1 MRTFSNSETLI
12 FIIIIQWSFCQ
23 IAKEENWMR
32 HSRERYRILRALIR
46 SRWSYQ
52 ACLPLKYLQVAL
64 PLFWFIL
71 CISLDGRIFLS
82 CEAPF
87 LCLVLFQNS
96 AGAALGGCET
106 FKELDQ
112 TEKQVIRDG
121 SLKVTQMIWGCAL
134 CSWPMPWWEATA
146 AYCLTMERDF
156 RCHHLSSMINC
167 SPSKTMSQNGYPFS
181 LPKQDHQLR
190 PKNILNPDLL
200 KLLLIL
206 WKEIEVPTFT
216 IPLGLSS

>member
-1 MRTFSNSETLI
+1 MKLLKKKTGWDTVEKGTGYFVHSLGQGEVIKLVCHLNTFKWL
-12 FIIIIQWSFCQ
+12 
-23 IAKEENWMR
+23 
-32 HSRERYRILRALIR
+32 
-46 SRWSYQ
+46 
-52 ACLPLKYLQVAL
+52 CLF
-64 PLFWFIL
+64 FWFIL

-112 TEKQVIRDG
+112 AEKQVIRDG
-121 SLKVTQMIWGCAL
+121 SLKVTQMIWGFAL